1 MRCGDS
7 TVCSV
12 PVPLLT
18 PPRTVIP
25 TRTLNLGVLAHVD
38 AGKTSLTERLLFDHG
53 TIPRLGSV
61 DGGDTQTD
69 SGELERRRGITIRS
83 AVAWF
88 RMGDPAL
95 GDLQVNLVDT
105 PGHPDFIA
113 EVERAL
119 SVLDGAVLV
128 ISAVEGVQA
137 QTRVLMRSLRRLRL
151 PTLLFVNKID
161 RVGARHDDLLTEI
174 RRRLTPAVVPMVRV
188 DRLGTR
194 DAGVVARPPTGGFAA
209 EVAELLADN
218 DLALLGRV
226 VDGDVPEDVSGP
238 LRDQTCRGLVHP
250 VYFGSAVSGAGT
262 AELADGV
269 RRFLAP
275 RPAPSD
281 ELRGTVFAV
290 ERTGKGEK
298 VAYLR
303 LFSGT
308 VHGRQQVAFR
318 RRDASG
324 AVEEYR
330 GRVAG
335 LEVVGGGPGP
345 LTAGDIGKL
354 RGLPQVRVGDRL
366 GADDDVPGAH
376 FSPPI
381 LESVVRPEQPGREVD
396 LHAAL
401 TRLADEDPLIRTRAA
416 GGGATSVLLYGAV
429 QREVI
434 AERLQRE
441 FGIDAVFEQVRP
453 VYFERPVGRGEAVH
467 EFDPRGPNDFWQTVG
482 VRVEPLPP
490 GTGNTFT
497 RQAQLGLLP
506 KAYHRAV
513 EEAVTSTLQQ
523 GLHGWEVTDC
533 AVTITHVG
541 YEAPM
546 TVAADFRHLT
556 PAVLLRALREAG
568 SAVHEPGCSVEVE
581 APNDALSAV
590 TGLLLSLG
598 ADLDAAVESGSAW
611 LVRGDIPAR
620 SLPDLA
626 VALPG
631 LTRGEGSTWHEPG
644 PARRVRGPAPTR
656 ARTDG
661 NPLDRDEYLRFLSNR
676 SLADRNL
683 ADR

>member
-1 MRCGDS
+1 M
-7 TVCSV
+7 CSV
-12 PVPLLT
+12 PVPLPT
-18 PPRTVIP
+18 PSRTVIP

-88 RMGDPAL
+88 RLGDPVL

-161 RVGARHDDLLTEI
+161 RMGARHDDLLAEI
-174 RRRLTPAVVPMVRV
+174 RRRLTPAVLPMVRV
-188 DRLGTR
+188 ERLGTR
-194 DAGVVARPPTGGFAA
+194 DAAVVARPSVDGAFPA
-209 EVAELLADN
+209 EAAELLADH
-218 DLALLGRV
+218 DLPLLGRV
-226 VDGDVPEDVSGP
+226 LDGDVPDDVSGP

-281 ELRGTVFAV
+281 DLRGTVFAV

-308 VHGRQQVAFR
+308 LHGRQQVAFR

-335 LEVVGGGPGP
+335 LEVVGGGSGP
-345 LTAGDIGKL
+345 LTAGDIGRL
-354 RGLPQVRVGDRL
+354 RGLPRVRVGDRL
-366 GADDDVPGAH
+366 GADDDGPRAH

-381 LESVVRPEQPGREVD
+381 LESVVRPEHPDRAAA

-401 TRLADEDPLIRTRAA
+401 TRLADEDPLIRTRTA

-441 FGIDAVFEQVRP
+441 FGIVAVFEPVRP
-453 VYFERPVGRGEAVH
+453 VYFERPVGRGESVH
-467 EFDPRGPNDFWQTVG
+467 EFSPRGPNDFWQTVG

-506 KAYHRAV
+506 KAYHRAI

-541 YEAPM
+541 YRAPS

-556 PAVLLRALREAG
+556 PIVVLRALRQAG
-568 SAVHEPGCSVEVE
+568 SAVHEPGYTVEVE
-581 APNDALSAV
+581 VPDDALSAV

-598 ADLDAAVESGSAW
+598 ADLGPAAESGSSW
-611 LVRGDIPAR
+611 LVPGDIPAR
-620 SLPDLA
+620 SLHDLA
-626 VALPG
+626 AALPG
-631 LTRGEGSTWHEPG
+631 LTRGEGSIWHEPG

-661 NPLDRDEYLRFLSNR
+661 NPLDHDEYLRFLSNR
-676 SLADRNL
+676 NLVDR
-683 ADR
+683 

>member
-7 TVCSV
+7 AVFSV
-12 PVPLLT
+12 PVPLPT
-18 PPRTVIP
+18 PPRTVIS

-53 TIPRLGSV
+53 RIPRLGSV
-61 DGGDTQTD
+61 DAGDTQTD

-88 RMGDPAL
+88 AV

-137 QTRVLMRSLRRLRL
+137 QTRVLLRSLRRLRL
-151 PTLLFVNKID
+151 PTLIFVNKVD
-161 RVGARHDDLLTEI
+161 RLGARYDDLLAEI
-174 RRRLTPAVVPMVRV
+174 RRKLTPAVVPVVRV

-194 DAGVVARPPTGGFAA
+194 AAGVVARSSADEGFRA
-209 EVAELLADN
+209 EVAELLADH
-218 DLALLGRV
+218 DLSLLGRV
-226 VDGDVPEDVSGP
+226 VDGDVPEDVIGP
-238 LRDQTCRGLVHP
+238 LRDQTGRGLVHP
-250 VYFGSAVSGAGT
+250 VFFGSAVSGAGT
-262 AELADGV
+262 SELADGV

-275 RPAPSD
+275 RPAPSG
-281 ELRGTVFAV
+281 EPRGTVFAV

-308 VHGRQQVAFR
+308 VHGRQRVAFR
-318 RRDASG
+318 RRDPSG

-335 LEVVGGGPGP
+335 LEVVGGGSGP
-345 LTAGDIGKL
+345 LSAGDIGKL

-366 GADDDVPGAH
+366 GADDDGPVAH

-381 LESVVRPEQPGREVD
+381 LESVVRPARPGREVE

-401 TRLADEDPLIRTRAA
+401 GRLADEDPLIRTRAA

-441 FGIDAVFEQVRP
+441 FGIEAVFEQARP

-467 EFDPRGPNDFWQTVG
+467 EFSPRGPNDFWQTVG

-490 GTGNTFT
+490 GTGNRVT
-497 RQAQLGLLP
+497 REAQLGLLP
-506 KAYHRAV
+506 KAYHRAI
-513 EEAVTSTLQQ
+513 EEAVTATLRQ

-533 AVTITHVG
+533 AVAVTRVG
-541 YEAPM
+541 FLAPM
-546 TVAADFRHLT
+546 TSAADFRHLT
-556 PAVLLRALREAG
+556 PMVVLRALREAG
-568 SAVHEPGCSVEVE
+568 SAVHEPGHAVEVE
-581 APNDALSAV
+581 VPDDALSAV

-598 ADLDAAVESGSAW
+598 AELGPAVESGRGW
-611 LVRGDIPAR
+611 LVPGDIPAR
-620 SLPDLA
+620 SLHDLA
-626 VALPG
+626 AALPG
-631 LTRGEGSTWHEPG
+631 LTRGEGSIWHEPG

-656 ARTDG
+656 PRTDG
-661 NPLDRDEYLRFLSNR
+661 NPLDHDEYLRFLSNR
-676 SLADRNL
+676 NL
-683 ADR
+683 AVR

>member
-1 MRCGDS
+1 M
-7 TVCSV
+7 
-12 PVPLLT
+12 PLPT
-18 PPRTVIP
+18 PPRSAISA
-25 TRTLNLGVLAHVD
+25 RTLNLGVLAHVD

-53 TIPRLGSV
+53 RIPRLGSV

-69 SGELERRRGITIRS
+69 SGEVERRRGITIRS

-88 RMGDPAL
+88 RL

-128 ISAVEGVQA
+128 LSAVEGVQA
-137 QTRVLMRSLRRLRL
+137 QTRVLLRSLRRLRL
-151 PTLLFVNKID
+151 PTLIFVNKID
-161 RVGARHDDLLTEI
+161 RVGARYDDLLAEI
-174 RRRLTPAVVPMVRV
+174 RRRLTPSVVPMVRV

-194 DAGVVARPPTGGFAA
+194 DAGVVARSSGDGAFPA
-209 EVAELLADN
+209 EVAELLADH
-218 DLALLGRV
+218 DLALLRRML
-226 VDGDVPEDVSGP
+226 DGDVPEDVEGL

-250 VYFGSAVSGAGT
+250 VFFGSAMSGAGT
-262 AELADGV
+262 AELTEGV

-275 RPAPSD
+275 RPVPSD
-281 ELRGTVFAV
+281 DLRGTVFAV

-303 LFSGT
+303 LFSGRL
-308 VHGRQQVAFR
+308 HGRQRVTFR

-324 AVEEYR
+324 AVEEHR

-335 LEVVGGGPGP
+335 LEVVGGGSGP

-354 RGLPQVRVGDRL
+354 RGLPRVRVGDRL
-366 GADDDVPGAH
+366 GSADHGTGAH

-381 LESVVRPEQPGREVD
+381 LESVVRPERPGREAE

-401 TRLADEDPLIRTRAA
+401 TRLADEDPLIRTRTI

-434 AERLQRE
+434 AERLARE
-441 FGIDAVFEQVRP
+441 FGVEAVFEQVRP

-467 EFDPRGPNDFWQTVG
+467 EFAPRGPNDFWQTVG

-490 GTGNTFT
+490 GTGTTFT

-506 KAYHRAV
+506 KAYHRAI
-513 EEAVTSTLQQ
+513 EEAVTTTLQQ

-556 PAVLLRALREAG
+556 PVVLLRALQRAG
-568 SAVHEPGCSVEVE
+568 SAVHEPGYAVEVE
-581 APNDALSAV
+581 VPGDALSAV
-590 TGLLLSLG
+590 TGLLLSL
-598 ADLDAAVESGSAW
+598 DAELGPAVESGSAW
-611 LVRGDIPAR
+611 SVPGTIPAR
-620 SLPDLA
+620 SLHDLA

-631 LTRGEGSTWHEPG
+631 LTHGEGSIWHEPG

-656 ARTDG
+656 ARVDG
-661 NPLDRDEYLRFLSNR
+661 NPLDLDEYLRFLSNR
-676 SLADRNL
+676 DLAR
-683 ADR
+683 R

>member
-1 MRCGDS
+1 M
-7 TVCSV
+7 
-12 PVPLLT
+12 PLPT
-18 PPRTVIP
+18 PARTAIT

-38 AGKTSLTERLLFDHG
+38 AGKTSLTERLLFEHG

-88 RMGDPAL
+88 TV

-128 ISAVEGVQA
+128 LSAVEGVQA
-137 QTRVLMRSLRRLRL
+137 QTTVLMRSLRRLRL
-151 PTLLFVNKID
+151 PTLVFVNKVD
-161 RVGARHDDLLTEI
+161 RVGARYDDLLAEI
-174 RRRLTPAVVPMVRV
+174 RRRLTPAVVPMARV

-194 DAGVVARPPTGGFAA
+194 EAGVVARSFADRSFAA
-209 EVAELLADN
+209 EVAEVVAEHDLSLLA
-218 DLALLGRV
+218 RV
-226 VDGDVPEDVSGP
+226 VDGEVPDDVAGP

-250 VYFGSAVSGAGT
+250 VYFGSAMSGAGT
-262 AELADGV
+262 AELTDGV

-275 RPAPSD
+275 RPVVSD
-281 ELRGTVFAV
+281 EPRGTVFAV
-290 ERTGKGEK
+290 ERTGQGEK

-303 LFSGT
+303 MFSGA
-308 VHGRQQVAFR
+308 VRGRQRLAFR
-318 RRDASG
+318 RRGASG

-335 LEVVGGGPGP
+335 LEVVGRGSGP
-345 LTAGDIGKL
+345 LTAGDIGRV

-366 GADDDVPGAH
+366 GADDDGPGVR

-381 LESVVRPEQPGREVD
+381 LESVVRPAEPGREVE

-434 AERLQRE
+434 AERLSRE
-441 FGIDAVFEQVRP
+441 FGVAAVFEQARP

-467 EFDPRGPNDFWQTVG
+467 EFRPRGPNDFWQTVG

-490 GTGNTFT
+490 GTGNEVT
-497 RQAQLGLLP
+497 REAQLGLLP
-506 KAYHRAV
+506 RAYHRAI
-513 EEAVTSTLQQ
+513 EEAVATTLQQ

-533 AVTITHVG
+533 AVTITRVG
-541 YEAPM
+541 YQAPN

-556 PAVLLRALREAG
+556 PVVLLRALRDAG
-568 SAVHEPGCSVEVE
+568 SAVHEPGYRVEVE
-581 APNDALSAV
+581 VPDDALSAV
-590 TGLLLSLG
+590 TGLLVSLG
-598 ADLDAAVESGSAW
+598 ADLRPAVESGPGW
-611 LVRGDIPAR
+611 LVPGDIPAR
-620 SLPDLA
+620 SLHDLA
-626 VALPG
+626 AALPG
-631 LTRGEGSTWHEPG
+631 LTRGEGSVWHEPG

-656 ARTDG
+656 PRTDG
-661 NPLDRDEYLRFLSNR
+661 NPLDHDEYLRFLSNR
-676 SLADRNL
+676 NL
-683 ADR
+683 AVP

>member
-1 MRCGDS
+1 M
-7 TVCSV
+7 
-12 PVPLLT
+12 
-18 PPRTVIP
+18 
-25 TRTLNLGVLAHVD
+25 LAHVD
-38 AGKTSLTERLLFDHG
+38 AGKTSLTERLLFDRG
-53 TIPRLGSV
+53 RIPRLGSV
-61 DGGDTQTD
+61 DAGDTQTD

-88 RMGDPAL
+88 ALPDPVL

-137 QTRVLMRSLRRLRL
+137 QTKVLMRSLRRLRL
-151 PTLLFVNKID
+151 PTLVFVNKVD
-161 RVGARHDDLLTEI
+161 RMGARYDDLLAEI

-194 DAGVVARPPTGGFAA
+194 DAGVVARSFADRSFAA
-209 EVAELLADN
+209 EVAELVADH
-218 DLALLGRV
+218 DLSVLGRV
-226 VDGDVPEDVSGP
+226 IDGDLPADLAGP
-238 LRDQTCRGLVHP
+238 LREQACRGLVHP
-250 VYFGSAVSGAGT
+250 VYFGSALSGVGT
-262 AELADGV
+262 AELVDGV

-275 RPAPSD
+275 RPASSD
-281 ELRGTVFAV
+281 DVRGTVFAV

-308 VHGRQQVAFR
+308 LHARQQVAFR
-318 RRDASG
+318 RRDPSG
-324 AVEEYR
+324 GVEEHR
-330 GRVAG
+330 GRIAG
-335 LEVVGGGPGP
+335 LEVVGGRCGP

-354 RGLPQVRVGDRL
+354 RGLPQVRVGDRV
-366 GADDDVPGAH
+366 GADDDGPTAH

-381 LESVVRPEQPGREVD
+381 LESVVRPERSGREVE

-401 TRLADEDPLIRTRAA
+401 TRLADEDPLIRTRTAA
-416 GGGATSVLLYGAV
+416 GGATSVLLYGAV

-434 AERLQRE
+434 AERLARE
-441 FGIDAVFEQVRP
+441 FGIEAVFEQARP
-453 VYFERPVGRGEAVH
+453 VYFERPRGRGEAVH
-467 EFDPRGPNDFWQTVG
+467 EFSPRGPNDFWQTVG

-490 GTGNTFT
+490 GSGTTFT
-497 RQAQLGLLP
+497 RQAHLGLLP
-506 KAYHRAV
+506 KAYHRAI
-513 EEAVTSTLQQ
+513 EEAVTTTLRQ

-533 AVTITHVG
+533 AVTITRVG
-541 YEAPM
+541 YEAPN

-556 PAVLLRALREAG
+556 PVVLLRALRQAG
-568 SAVHEPGCSVEVE
+568 SAVHEPGYRIEVEV
-581 APNDALSAV
+581 PDDALSAV
-590 TGLLLSLG
+590 TGLLLSLE
-598 ADLDAAVESGSAW
+598 ADLGPAVESGPGW
-611 LVRGDIPAR
+611 LVPGTIPAR
-620 SLPDLA
+620 CLHDLA

-631 LTRGEGSTWHEPG
+631 LTRGEGSVCHEPG

-661 NPLDRDEYLRFLSNR
+661 NPLDPDEYLRFLSNR
-676 SLADRNL
+676 NL
-683 ADR
+683 AGR